1 MIGLQLQAVVGG
13 QRIEVLEYAAV
24 PGLPISPRPER
35 VLFVALVLGCL
46 VFVGPMLAMAFY
58 AISHQLQK
66 GRVPSLGHSIRA
78 SWRHIGNQMV
88 FAIILLV
95 IFLVWARAVSLT
107 HVFFPMQAQPD
118 LAEMAAA
125 LFESLIMNHPFVDG
139 NKRVAFFAT
148 DVFLRLHGY
157 KLKVEANKAHRFLI
171 GLLDNDCCNFDQL
184 LPWIRKHVAET

>member
-1 MIGLQLQAVVGG
+1 MQNKTVVFLSRDEALEIHRALLERFGG
-13 QRIEVLEYAAV
+13 PPGVRD
-24 PGLPISPRPER
+24 PGLLESALFRPRT
-35 VLFVALVLGCL
+35 GY
-46 VFVGPMLAMAFY
+46 Y
-58 AISHQLQK
+58 A
-66 GRVPSLGHSIRA
+66 
-78 SWRHIGNQMV
+78 
-88 FAIILLV
+88 
-95 IFLVWARAVSLT
+95 
-107 HVFFPMQAQPD
+107 D